1 MRKVQSITL
10 WEQSLQVLCSNETKL
25 YLREKKRELQLTYDG
40 HEGVKVANVEAFP
53 RHVDEELDDSGSVLL
68 FPRLLTKWRTLKTA
82 LCLSFISNKHIYQTA
97 KCCSPKRL

>member
-25 YLREKKRELQLTYDG
+25 YLREKKRELQLTYDC
-40 HEGVKVANVEAFP
+40 HKGVKVADVEAFP

-82 LCLSFISNKHIYQTA
+82 LSLSFISNKHIYQTA